1 MRCASSDKH
10 KGGYAIL
17 PLPRSLS
24 LLDSCL
30 VRCLPRAFF
39 LSHLM
44 TKLCYQALLLGE
56 LKVKHNRHHRP
67 LVWVR
72 QLQWTCPVKVTPE
85 KRLAC
90 IFTLFCNINAV
101 YTRSFRTIKLYHQP
115 THAHRHAVAA
125 ALRPSEHNER
135 RSLHD
140 RFDMKHNRALY
151 TWSTAEPRYASIV
164 QRLERNKC
172 KECWCWLWTHII
184 CEHKVIFASCKSE
197 SNET

>member
-1 MRCASSDKH
+1 
-10 KGGYAIL
+10 
-17 PLPRSLS
+17 
-24 LLDSCL
+24 
-30 VRCLPRAFF
+30 
-39 LSHLM
+39 M

-101 YTRSFRTIKLYHQP
+101 YTRSFTTIKLYHQP

-140 RFDMKHNRALY
+140 RFDMKHHRALY

-164 QRLERNKC
+164 QRLERNKR
-172 KECWCWLWTHII
+172 KECWCWLWTPII
-184 CEHKVIFASCKSE
+184 REHKDCIMQIWVERDLKCLLTMSQMWPI
-197 SNET
+197 NECQMCGCVGVWVCE